1 MNNKPKVYLA
11 GPDIFLPNP
20 IEHGEKLKKICTK
33 YGLQGLYPLD
43 NQFDLSDLKRG
54 PDKAIKI
61 YQADIELINASDCLV
76 ANLSPFRGVSADPGT
91 CFELGYA
98 VAQNKPVAIYSNDT
112 REYKHKLKNLHLS
125 EDDWSIEDMG
135 LTDNLM
141 LIAPAQNVV
150 HDTFEASIADL
161 SKMILL

>member
-1 MNNKPKVYLA
+1 MNKKPKVYLA

-98 VAQNKPVAIYSNDT
+98 VAQNKPVVIYTNDT
-112 REYKHKLKNLHLS
+112 REYKHKLKDLHLS
-125 EDDWSIEDMG
+125 EDDWSVEDMG

-141 LIAPAQNVV
+141 LIAPTKNVV
-150 HDTFEASIADL
+150 HHIFEAAIADL
-161 SKMILL
+161 SKIILD

>member
-1 MNNKPKVYLA
+1 MNKKPKVYLA

-112 REYKHKLKNLHLS
+112 REYKHKLKDLNLS
-125 EDDWSIEDMG
+125 EDDWSVEDMG

-141 LIAPAQNVV
+141 LIASSQNVV
-150 HDTFEASIADL
+150 HDTFETAIADL
-161 SKMILL
+161 SKMILD

>member
-1 MNNKPKVYLA
+1 MNKKHKVYLA

-20 IEHGEKLKKICTK
+20 IEHGETLKKICSK

-43 NQFDLSDLKRG
+43 NQFALSDLKRG

-61 YQADIELINASDCLV
+61 YQADIELINACDCLV
-76 ANLSPFRGVSADPGT
+76 ANLSPFRGASADPGT

-112 REYKHKLKNLHLS
+112 REYKHKLKDLHLS
-125 EDDWSIEDMG
+125 GDDWSVENMG

-141 LIAPAQNVV
+141 LIAPAKNVV
-150 HDTFEASIADL
+150 HDTFEAAIAGL
-161 SKMILL
+161 SKVILD

>member
-1 MNNKPKVYLA
+1 MNKKPKVYLA
-11 GPDIFLPNP
+11 GPEIFLPNP

-112 REYKHKLKNLHLS
+112 REYKHKLKDLHLS
-125 EDDWSIEDMG
+125 EDDWSVEDMG

-141 LIAPAQNVV
+141 LIAPTKNVV
-150 HDTFEASIADL
+150 HHIFEAAIADL
-161 SKMILL
+161 SKIILD

>member
-1 MNNKPKVYLA
+1 LNKKPKVYLA

-43 NQFDLSDLKRG
+43 NQFDLSDLKKG

-112 REYKHKLKNLHLS
+112 REYKHKLKDLHLS
-125 EDDWSIEDMG
+125 EDDWSVEDMG

-141 LIAPAQNVV
+141 LIAPTKNVV
-150 HDTFEASIADL
+150 HHIFEAAIADL
-161 SKMILL
+161 SKIILD

>member
-1 MNNKPKVYLA
+1 MNKKPKVYLA

-112 REYKHKLKNLHLS
+112 REYKHKLKDLHLS
-125 EDDWSIEDMG
+125 VDDWSVEDMG

-141 LIAPAQNVV
+141 LIAPTKNVV
-150 HDTFEASIADL
+150 HHTFEAAIADL
-161 SKMILL
+161 SKIILD

>member
-1 MNNKPKVYLA
+1 MNKKPKVYLA

-112 REYKHKLKNLHLS
+112 REYKHKLKDLHLS
-125 EDDWSIEDMG
+125 EDDWSVEDMG

-141 LIAPAQNVV
+141 LIAPTKNVV
-150 HDTFEASIADL
+150 HHIFEAAIADL
-161 SKMILL
+161 SKIILD

>member
-1 MNNKPKVYLA
+1 MNKKPKVYLA

-76 ANLSPFRGVSADPGT
+76 ANLSPFRGVSDDQGT

-112 REYKHKLKNLHLS
+112 REYKHKLKDLNLS
-125 EDDWSIEDMG
+125 EDDWSVEDMG

-141 LIAPAQNVV
+141 LIASSQNVV
-150 HDTFEASIADL
+150 HDTFEAAIADL
-161 SKMILL
+161 SKMILD

>member
-1 MNNKPKVYLA
+1 MNKKPKVYLA

-112 REYKHKLKNLHLS
+112 REYKHKLKDLNLS
-125 EDDWSIEDMG
+125 EDDWSVEDLG

-141 LIAPAQNVV
+141 LIASSQNVV
-150 HDTFEASIADL
+150 QKVCYD
-161 SKMILL
+161 

>member
-1 MNNKPKVYLA
+1 MNKKPKVYLA

-61 YQADIELINASDCLV
+61 YQADIELINASDCLA

-112 REYKHKLKNLHLS
+112 REYKHKLKDLHLS
-125 EDDWSIEDMG
+125 EDDWSVEDMG

-141 LIAPAQNVV
+141 LIAPTKNVV
-150 HDTFEASIADL
+150 HHTFEAAIADL
-161 SKMILL
+161 SKIILD

>member
-1 MNNKPKVYLA
+1 MNKKPKVYLA

-76 ANLSPFRGVSADPGT
+76 ANLSPFRGASADPGT

-98 VAQNKPVAIYSNDT
+98 VAQNKPVSIYSNDT
-112 REYKHKLKNLHLS
+112 REYKNKLKDLNLL
-125 EDDWSIEDMG
+125 EDDWSVEDMG

-150 HDTFEASIADL
+150 HDTFESAIADL
-161 SKMILL
+161 SKMILD

>member
-1 MNNKPKVYLA
+1 MNKKPKVYLA

-112 REYKHKLKNLHLS
+112 REYKHKLKDLHLS
-125 EDDWSIEDMG
+125 EDDWSVEDMG

-141 LIAPAQNVV
+141 LIAPTKNVV
-150 HDTFEASIADL
+150 HHIFEAAIADL
-161 SKMILL
+161 SKMILD

>member
-1 MNNKPKVYLA
+1 MNKKPKVYLA

-61 YQADIELINASDCLV
+61 YQADIELINASDCLA

-112 REYKHKLKNLHLS
+112 REYKHKLKDLHLS
-125 EDDWSIEDMG
+125 EDDWSVEDMG

-150 HDTFEASIADL
+150 HDIFEAAIAAL
-161 SKMILL
+161 SKMILD

>member
-1 MNNKPKVYLA
+1 MNKKPKVYLA

-61 YQADIELINASDCLV
+61 YQADIELINASDCLA

-112 REYKHKLKNLHLS
+112 REYKHKLKDLHLS
-125 EDDWSIEDMG
+125 EDDWSVEDMG

-141 LIAPAQNVV
+141 LIAPTKNVV
-150 HDTFEASIADL
+150 HHTFESAIADL
-161 SKMILL
+161 SKIILD

>member
-1 MNNKPKVYLA
+1 MNKKPKVYLA

-98 VAQNKPVAIYSNDT
+98 VAQNKPVVIYTNDT
-112 REYKHKLKNLHLS
+112 REYKHKLKDLHLS
-125 EDDWSIEDMG
+125 EDDWSVEDMG

-141 LIAPAQNVV
+141 LIAPTKNVV
-150 HDTFEASIADL
+150 HHTFEAAIADL
-161 SKMILL
+161 SKIILD

>member
-1 MNNKPKVYLA
+1 LNKKPKVYLA

-112 REYKHKLKNLHLS
+112 REYKHKLKDLHLS
-125 EDDWSIEDMG
+125 EDDWSVEDMG

-141 LIAPAQNVV
+141 LIAPTKNVV
-150 HDTFEASIADL
+150 HHIFEAAIADL
-161 SKMILL
+161 SKIILD

>member
-1 MNNKPKVYLA
+1 MNKKPKVYLA

-112 REYKHKLKNLHLS
+112 REYKHKLKDLHLS
-125 EDDWSIEDMG
+125 EDDWSVEDMG

-141 LIAPAQNVV
+141 LIAPTKNVV
-150 HDTFEASIADL
+150 HHTFESAIVDL
-161 SKMILL
+161 SKIILD

>member
-1 MNNKPKVYLA
+1 LNKKPKVYLA

-98 VAQNKPVAIYSNDT
+98 VAQNKPVVIYTNDT
-112 REYKHKLKNLHLS
+112 REYKHKLKDLHLS
-125 EDDWSIEDMG
+125 EDDWSVEDMG

-141 LIAPAQNVV
+141 LIAPTKNVV
-150 HDTFEASIADL
+150 HHIFEAAIADL
-161 SKMILL
+161 SKIILD

>member
-1 MNNKPKVYLA
+1 MNKKPKVYLA

-43 NQFDLSDLKRG
+43 NQFDLSDLKKG

-112 REYKHKLKNLHLS
+112 REYKHKLKDLHLS
-125 EDDWSIEDMG
+125 EDDWSVEDMG

-141 LIAPAQNVV
+141 LIAPTKNVV
-150 HDTFEASIADL
+150 HHIFEAAIADL
-161 SKMILL
+161 SKIILD

>member
-1 MNNKPKVYLA
+1 MNKKPKVYLA

-98 VAQNKPVAIYSNDT
+98 VAQIKPVAIYSNDT
-112 REYKHKLKNLHLS
+112 REYKHKLKDLNLS
-125 EDDWSIEDMG
+125 EDDWSVEDMG

-141 LIAPAQNVV
+141 LIASSQNVV
-150 HDTFEASIADL
+150 HDTFEAAIADL
-161 SKMILL
+161 SKMILD